1 MKLPDFYQ
9 HAGLNNLRQQMNN
22 APIAWKAE
30 DYAAREAQ
38 REYCCTHPVRV
49 FSARKEKLDFAR
61 KTLGEIIHE
70 LRPIQRVKLWRAYR
84 WVRKGG
90 SKPSSSVLQCKFG
103 PLRTYIFR

>member
-9 HAGLNNLRQQMNN
+9 HAGLNDLRDQMN

-38 REYCCTHPVRV
+38 REYCCTRPVRV

-61 KTLGEIIHE
+61 KTLGEISAE

-90 SKPSSSVLQCKFG
+90 SKPSSSALQCKFG

>member
-9 HAGLNNLRQQMNN
+9 HAGLNSLRQQMN
-22 APIAWKAE
+22 APIAWNAE

-38 REYCCTHPVRV
+38 RECKHPVRD
-49 FSARKEKLDFAR
+49 FSARKQRLDFAR
-61 KTLGEIIHE
+61 KTLGEISAE

-90 SKPSSSVLQCKFG
+90 SKPSSSALQCKFG
-103 PLRTYIFR
+103 PLRTYIFS